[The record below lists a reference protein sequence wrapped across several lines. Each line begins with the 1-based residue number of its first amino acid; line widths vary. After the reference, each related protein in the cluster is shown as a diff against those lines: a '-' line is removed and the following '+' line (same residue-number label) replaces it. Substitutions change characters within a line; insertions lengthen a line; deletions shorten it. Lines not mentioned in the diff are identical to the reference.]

1 MAAKTTRKAAPAP
14 APKPEPTPEQ
24 LKAFAAHT
32 VLGYADLLSLTWDV
46 KSAESNLRQELES
59 QQWRAQRSLEDHL
72 QGFGPRTGY
81 STRIEELGE
90 RYQSASRALVA
101 AAARSLRVEA
111 ALKTL
116 GVEVEVRHLCRP
128 DGTPAVAL
136 PADLSDKEV
145 WEIAVA
151 CSAGA
156 GVWIT

>member
-32 VLGYADLLSLTWDV
+32 VLGYVDLLSLAWDV
-46 KSAESNLRQELES
+46 KSAESNLRQELET
-59 QQWRAQRSLEDHL
+59 QQWRAQRGMEYHL
-72 QGFGPRTGY
+72 QGFGP
-81 STRIEELGE
+81 STSTNRVEELGE
-90 RYQSASRALVA
+90 RYQSASRALAA

-116 GVEVEVRHLCRP
+116 GVEVPVRHLCRP

-136 PADLSDKEV
+136 PADITDEAV

-156 GVWIT
+156 GVWLT

>member
-1 MAAKTTRKAAPAP
+1 MAAKTTRKPAPAP

-24 LKAFAAHT
+24 KRAFAAP
-32 VLGYADLLSLTWDV
+32 VALGYPDLLSLVWDV

-59 QQWRAQRSLEDHL
+59 QQWSIQRSLEDHL
-72 QGFGPRTGY
+72 QGFGPRTG
-81 STRIEELGE
+81 STNRVGELAE
-90 RYQSASRALVA
+90 RYSSASRALVA
-101 AAARSLRVEA
+101 AAARSLRVSE

-116 GVEVEVRHLCRP
+116 GVEVEVRYLCRP

-136 PADLSDKEV
+136 PADLPDEVV
-145 WEIAVA
+145 WEVAVA

>member
-1 MAAKTTRKAAPAP
+1 MAAKTTRKPAPAP

-32 VLGYADLLSLTWDV
+32 VLGYVDLLSLAWDV

-59 QQWRAQRSLEDHL
+59 QQWSTQRSMEYHL
-72 QGFGPRTGY
+72 QGYIHSTG
-81 STRIEELGE
+81 TNRVEELGE
-90 RYQSASRALVA
+90 RYKSASRALAA
-101 AAARSLRVEA
+101 AAARSLWVEA

-116 GVEVEVRHLCRP
+116 GVEVEVRYLCRP

-136 PADLSDKEV
+136 PADLPDEVV
-145 WEIAVA
+145 WEVAVA